1 MAQHKEEKKKKTP
14 SNWMAEIEVPLGMK
28 YVLSWVLTFL
38 PGFYFCV
45 GCDNAQVELIH
56 SGNISKYRRF
66 FWTVFFTV
74 GLYHSINVIS
84 NNAKKYFDY
93 PVNIRRVTPPGE
105 LTAAAGVDFKLYY
118 NFSSVHVSRYH
129 SLPEFN
135 AFKIKNITQV
145 SLLNGGTSI
154 LLWTS

>member
-1 MAQHKEEKKKKTP
+1 MSDKLH
-14 SNWMAEIEVPLGMK
+14 SF
-28 YVLSWVLTFL
+28 TFCSDIKS
-38 PGFYFCV
+38 P
-45 GCDNAQVELIH
+45 E

-105 LTAAAGVDFKLYY
+105 QTPVVLVIYL
-118 NFSSVHVSRYH
+118 NFSPVYFSRYH
-129 SLPEFN
+129 SLPKFD
-135 AFKIKNITQV
+135 AFKIKNIKQISV
-145 SLLNGGTSI
+145 SNGSASI
-154 LLWTS
+154 LLWSSESS